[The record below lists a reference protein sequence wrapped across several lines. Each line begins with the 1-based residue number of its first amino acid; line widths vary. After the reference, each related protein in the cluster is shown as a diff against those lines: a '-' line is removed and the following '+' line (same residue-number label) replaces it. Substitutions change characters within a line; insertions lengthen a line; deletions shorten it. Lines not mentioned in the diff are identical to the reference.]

1 VRTVAALCL
10 LALVIGGCGAA
21 AKDSAKSFKGEEAA
35 VAKVVE
41 DLESAARKNKPDT
54 VCTKLVDAKLLATL
68 KTQGTVCKTAIKEAF
83 EDADSFDLTVDD
95 ITING
100 ASSTAKVTGGSGS
113 DKKNYTL
120 DFART
125 GATWKISSLR

>member
-1 VRTVAALCL
+1 MRTAAALCL
-10 LALVIGGCGAA
+10 LALVTSGCGAA

-41 DLESAARKNKPDT
+41 DLESAARKDKPDS
-54 VCTKLVDAKLLATL
+54 VCAKLVDAKLLATL

-83 EDADSFDLTVDD
+83 KDADSFDLSVDD
-95 ITING
+95 VTING
-100 ASSTAKVTGGSGS
+100 ASATAKVTGGTGS
-113 DKKNYTL
+113 DKKHYTL
-120 DFART
+120 DLART